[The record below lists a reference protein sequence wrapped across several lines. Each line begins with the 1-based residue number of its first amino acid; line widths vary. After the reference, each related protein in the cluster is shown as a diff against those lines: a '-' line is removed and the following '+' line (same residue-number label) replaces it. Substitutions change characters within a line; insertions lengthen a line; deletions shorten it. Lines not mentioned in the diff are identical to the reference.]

1 MSTQVFEYARG
12 GSGRLAD
19 GTWSGSSAPLDADDP
34 LHGEVMQL
42 NMGPQHPATHGVLR
56 LALELDGESM
66 RKVEPDVGY
75 LHRGKEKTCE
85 SLGWAKF
92 FPHTDR
98 LDYVQ
103 PLLNNCAYALA
114 LEKLAGLAVPERG
127 QVIRVLLM
135 ELSRIAAHLI
145 YLGTTAIDLGAVSI
159 FFSTFKERENIYTIL
174 DAYTGHRM
182 NNTYVRIGGVFAD
195 VDEGVEGLVR
205 AFLARLPAEIDG
217 WERMLTGNR
226 IWYDRNRNVGI
237 LTREQALA
245 WSLTGPNLR
254 GTGVAHDL
262 RKAEPYSGYEQYDFE
277 VPVGTVGDCYD
288 RYLVRVEEMR
298 QSARIA
304 GQALE
309 RLRTTRGAE
318 FLAEDRRYV
327 LPPKDKVH
335 TSMEELIFQF
345 KIVTDLRLPAGE
357 AYHAVESS
365 KGELGFYVV
374 SDGTSAPV
382 RCHIRAPG
390 LMNVQAIPLLA
401 EGRLLSDMVALIGS
415 LDFVMGEV
423 DR

>member
-1 MSTQVFEYARG
+1 MSTQTFEYVPG
-12 GSGRLAD
+12 
-19 GTWSGSSAPLDADDP
+19 APTDADDP
-34 LHGEVMQL
+34 LHGELMEL

-56 LALELDGESM
+56 LKIDLDGETVV
-66 RKVEPDVGY
+66 RVEPVVGY

-103 PLLNNCAYALA
+103 PLMNNIGYALA
-114 LEKLAGLAVPERG
+114 LERLAGLEVPERG

-145 YLGTTAIDLGAVSI
+145 YLGTTGIDLGAVSI
-159 FFSTFKERENIYTIL
+159 FFGTFKERENIYGIL

-195 VDEGVEGLVR
+195 VDESVEALVR
-205 AFLARLPAEIDG
+205 DFLAGLPRAIDG
-217 WERMLTGNR
+217 WEALLTGNR
-226 IWYDRNRNVGI
+226 IWYDRNRGVGV
-237 LTREQALA
+237 LTKEQALA

-254 GTGVAHDL
+254 GSGVEHDL
-262 RKAEPYSGYEQYDFE
+262 RKARPYSGYQRYDFD

-304 GQALE
+304 RQALDL
-309 RLRTTRGAE
+309 LRETRGGE

-327 LPPKDKVH
+327 LPPKDKVM

-345 KIVTDLRLPAGE
+345 KIVTDLRLPSGE
-357 AYHAVESS
+357 AYLGIESS
-365 KGELGFYVV
+365 KGELGFFVV
-374 SDGTSAPV
+374 SDGTSRPV
-382 RCHIRAPG
+382 RCHIRSPS

-401 EGRLLSDMVALIGS
+401 QGRLLSDIVAVIGS